1 MTEPEESAELTESSD
16 IEATSEDEAPSEV
29 ESPEAEGAESEVAAP
44 EPVASN
50 DAVPHVNRR
59 ASRGIEWMRM
69 VAYRIVP
76 ALAVVLVAA
85 AAGLWYLTTTHAS
98 AADRD
103 KVVKVARDGTVAIL
117 SYQPETVRQQLTDA
131 RKLLT
136 TPFLN
141 DYTTL
146 TKQVIPGAEERH
158 MASVTTVPAAA
169 AVSVDGN
176 HAVVLLFVNQKVIV
190 GGQPPTETPTTAR
203 VTLERLG
210 GQWLIAKFEPV

>member
-16 IEATSEDEAPSEV
+16 IEATSEAEAAEPEV
-29 ESPEAEGAESEVAAP
+29 AESEVAESEVAEP

-50 DAVPHVNRR
+50 DTVPQVHRS
-59 ASRGIEWMRM
+59 ASHGIEWTRM

-76 ALAVVLVAA
+76 TLAVVLVAA
-85 AAGLWYLTTTHAS
+85 AAGLWYLTTTHATD
-98 AADRD
+98 AERD
-103 KVVKVARDGTVAIL
+103 KVVKVARDGTAAIL

-176 HAVVLLFVNQKVIV
+176 HAVVLVFVNQKVIV
-190 GGQPPTETPTTAR
+190 GDQPPTETPTTAR